1 MARIDFAFGAAD
13 RLLVACQTVHRQY
26 LAGRRLLVYC
36 SDTQRLQA
44 FDRLLW
50 TFDDISFVPHVAI
63 NDPLAPQT
71 PVLLTRSQPL
81 PPPDSAESWLIN
93 LDDGCPQEYG
103 HYTRILEFVSGSDAD
118 RQHARLRW
126 RRYQDD
132 GHELKAHDLSQ
143 R

>member
-13 RLLVACQTVHRQY
+13 RLLAACQTVHRQY
-26 LAGRRLLVYC
+26 LAGRQLLVFC
-36 SDTQRLQA
+36 SNTQRLQA

-63 NDPLAPQT
+63 NDPLAAQT
-71 PVLLTRSQPL
+71 PVLLTRSQPV
-81 PPPDSAESWLIN
+81 PPPVSTESWLIN
-93 LDDGCPQEYG
+93 LDDDCPQEYG
-103 HYTRILEFVSGSDAD
+103 HYVRILEFVSGSDED

-132 GHELKAHDLSQ
+132 GHELKAHDLS
-143 R
+143 RR